1 MREKLIELLKCD
13 LLYHSNEV
21 AYWGDEHIGALADHL
36 ITNGVVVREKGEWT
50 TDGFCEFCKEEV
62 MTEWDECGGE
72 QKKTNFCPNCGADMR
87 KGENDEP

>member
-36 ITNGVVVREKGEWT
+36 ITSGVVVREKGEWMPQILLGQMVW
-50 TDGFCEFCKEEV
+50 DCSNCK
-62 MTEWDECGGE
+62 TLGSPNWIC
-72 QKKTNFCPNCGADMR
+72 CPVCGAYMR
-87 KGENDEP
+87 KGENNG